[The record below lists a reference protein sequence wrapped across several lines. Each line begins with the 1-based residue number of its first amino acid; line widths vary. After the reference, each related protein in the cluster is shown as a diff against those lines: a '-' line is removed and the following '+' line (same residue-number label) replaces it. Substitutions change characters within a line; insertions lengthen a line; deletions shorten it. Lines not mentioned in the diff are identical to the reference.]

1 MAETMT
7 VTVRLSPEAK
17 ETLDEI
23 ARSTGRAEAE
33 LIADAITEYIEVQR
47 WQIEGIKEA
56 IREAD
61 AGLVVPHEEVE
72 AWARSL
78 GTENELPR
86 PEPRRMRRSG

>member
-33 LIADAITEYIEVQR
+33 LIADAIAEYIEVQR

-56 IREAD
+56 IRKAD
-61 AGLVVPHEEVE
+61 AGGPFVPHEEIE
-72 AWARSL
+72 AWAKSL
-78 GTENELPR
+78 GTGSELPR
-86 PEPRRMRRSG
+86 PKARRLP